1 MVNDTPSEMLAAKV
15 VVYRLI
21 RINREQAI
29 EAMQELSRRE
39 AEGDDF
45 DYKTFISEKMALA
58 PERTKSNKIGVA
70 QLGDLLKSFAGG
82 TNG

>member
-1 MVNDTPSEMLAAKV
+1 MGNDIPSDMLAAQI

-21 RINREQAI
+21 GINRDKAV

-45 DYKTFISEKMALA
+45 DYKSFIEERIALA
-58 PERTKSNKIGVA
+58 PERPKGNKTGLT
-70 QLGDLLKSFAGG
+70 QLGDLLKTFAGG